1 MSNFTTYTSMAGT
14 FMYPHLTEPDTK
26 YKKEGEYNL
35 KLRLSAADAAA
46 LKAMLK
52 DEYISAIKS
61 ATERFNAMHVAKRKG
76 RELKRAQ
83 LGTKVYDD
91 NGNETGEIDFTFKMI
106 ASGVKNG
113 KTWNRKPAIFDAKC
127 KPVGDGVQIWGG
139 TTGKVNF
146 IVMPYY
152 QEASCEAGIALK
164 LEAVQIIKLNSGSTQ
179 VSVPTGFT
187 VVDDGFDSDEYV
199 AETPASTSADY
210 DESEFTEDVTDE
222 YLAERQS
229 VADVDDYG
237 VDFDGDF

>member
-35 KLRLSAADAAA
+35 KLRLSASDSAA
-46 LKAMLK
+46 LKAMVK

-61 ATERFNAMHVAKRKG
+61 ATERFNAIPVAKRKG

-127 KPVGDGVQIWGG
+127 KPASDSIQVWGG

-187 VVDDGFDSDEYV
+187 VIEDGFDTDEYV
-199 AETPASTSADY
+199 AEAPVATSDEY
-210 DESEFTEDVTDE
+210 PDESEFTDDVTEEHFSGGASDIE
-222 YLAERQS
+222 
-229 VADVDDYG
+229 DYG

>member
-35 KLRLSAADAAA
+35 KLRLSAADSAA
-46 LKAMLK
+46 LKAMVK

-61 ATERFNAMHVAKRKG
+61 ATERFNAMPVSKRKG
-76 RELKRAQ
+76 RDLKRAQ

-91 NGNETGEIDFTFKMI
+91 NGNETGEVDFTFKMI

-127 KPVGDGVQIWGG
+127 KPVGDNVQIWGG

-179 VSVPTGFT
+179 AAVPSGFT
-187 VVDDGFDSDEYV
+187 VVDDGFDTDEYV
-199 AETPASTSADY
+199 SDTPAQTSGDF

-222 YLAERQS
+222 YLAEQEL
-229 VADVDDYG
+229 ANEHG
-237 VDFDGDF
+237 VEDFDGDF

>member
-35 KLRLSAADAAA
+35 KLRLSASDSAA
-46 LKAMLK
+46 LKAMVK

-61 ATERFNAMHVAKRKG
+61 ATERFNAMPVSKRKG
-76 RELKRAQ
+76 RDLKRAQ

-91 NGNETGEIDFTFKMI
+91 NGNETGEVDFTFKMI

-127 KPVGDGVQIWGG
+127 KPVGDNVQIWGG

-179 VSVPTGFT
+179 AAVPSGFT
-187 VVDDGFDSDEYV
+187 VVDDGFDTDEYV
-199 AETPASTSADY
+199 SDTPAQTSGDF

-222 YLAERQS
+222 YLAEQEL
-229 VADVDDYG
+229 ANEHG
-237 VDFDGDF
+237 VEDFDGDF